1 MSQENVD
8 LHCRAVDAFDRHDL
22 DAFLA
27 LMDDDVEA
35 VPRQVRM
42 EGSYRGHDGIRGWW
56 ETWLDVFPDFKVDVV
71 EVRGLGDRTV
81 ATVRYHAHGAGSDT
95 PIEETI
101 GQVGR
106 WRRGKCVRW
115 ESFDTWSEALE
126 AVGLSE

>member
-8 LHCRAVDAFDRHDL
+8 LLAEAVDAFDRHDL

-35 VPRQVRM
+35 VPRMVSM
-42 EGSYRGHDGIRGWW
+42 EGSYRGHDGIRRWW
-56 ETWLDVFPDFKVDVV
+56 KNWLDVFPDFNVEVV
-71 EVRGLGDRTV
+71 ELRDLEDLTV
-81 ATVRYHAHGAGSDT
+81 AAVRYRAHGAGSDA
-95 PIEETI
+95 PIEEMI

-106 WRRGKCVRW
+106 WWRGKCVRW
-115 ESFDTWSEALE
+115 ESFDSQAEALE